1 MRVLHVGDL
10 KMPSLIKV
18 TGLEN
23 LKFPAAPPA
32 CLPSAAPPAHQT
44 SAAKANDAQAGRL
57 DVQDRS
63 NGGLNVLNFERGAHQ
78 TTFNGSW
85 YRGKHTNFIPCK
97 AELQEPDAVDKY
109 ILAGWLPRRP
119 FINKAVPITA
129 FGSCFAAHISEHLL
143 AAGYNVFGRNL
154 DLDAHIIRFGEGMVN
169 TFSIR
174 QQFEWALHER
184 EFPENLW
191 FGAHKEIA
199 AVDPAIR
206 AQTYEI
212 MRATKV
218 FIITLGLSEIW
229 YDKTSGDA
237 FWRAIPAHLFDERRH
252 GFRLSTPGENYDNLA
267 AILRLIRRLHAD
279 ASVIFTLSPIPL
291 MATFRPV
298 SCLTANSVSKATL
311 RVAIDQLMRD
321 HQYDE
326 RLYYFPSYEI
336 VTEFFTDPRDE
347 DNRHV
352 RPELVAFV
360 METFR
365 RHYCLGDC

>member
-1 MRVLHVGDL
+1 
-10 KMPSLIKV
+10 MPSLIKV

-109 ILAGWLPRRP
+109 ILAGWLPRKP

-267 AILRLIRRLHAD
+267 AILKLIRRLHAD

-321 HQYDE
+321 YQHDE

>member
-1 MRVLHVGDL
+1 MA
-10 KMPSLIKV
+10 SLIKV

-23 LKFPAAPPA
+23 LGT
-32 CLPSAAPPAHQT
+32 PSAAPACSSSPEASAH
-44 SAAKANDAQAGRL
+44 
-57 DVQDRS
+57 DRS
-63 NGGLNVLNFERGAHQ
+63 ATRSDNTPAARLNVENHPKGGLTVIRLERGDHQ
-78 TTFNGSW
+78 ATFNGSW
-85 YRGKHTNFIPCK
+85 YRGEHTNFIPSK

-119 FINKAVPITA
+119 FINKTVPITA
-129 FGSCFAAHISEHLL
+129 FGSCFAAHISEYLL
-143 AAGYNVFGRNL
+143 AAGYKVFGRNL

-169 TFSIR
+169 TFAIR
-174 QQFEWALHER
+174 QQLEWALHER
-184 EFPENLW
+184 EFAENLW

-199 AVDPAIR
+199 ALDPAIR

-212 MRATKV
+212 IHATKV

-237 FWRAIPAHLFDERRH
+237 FWRAIPAHLFDAKRH
-252 GFRLSTPGENYDNLA
+252 GFRLSAPAENYENLV

-298 SCLTANSVSKATL
+298 SCLTANSVSKAIL
-311 RVAIDQLMRD
+311 RVAIDQLMQDYRK
-321 HQYDE
+321 DE
-326 RLYYFPSYEI
+326 GLYYFPSYEI
-336 VTEFFTDPRDE
+336 VTEFLTDPRGE

-352 RPELVAFV
+352 RPELVRFV
-360 METFR
+360 RDTFR
-365 RHYCLGDC
+365 RHYCLKDC

>member
-1 MRVLHVGDL
+1 MLPNESHEADL
-10 KMPSLIKV
+10 QLCRGPVASEPVSAPQAVRLELEGQSHNAALDLIK
-18 TGLEN
+18 
-23 LKFPAAPPA
+23 
-32 CLPSAAPPAHQT
+32 
-44 SAAKANDAQAGRL
+44 
-57 DVQDRS
+57 
-63 NGGLNVLNFERGAHQ
+63 FERGGRQA
-78 TTFNGSW
+78 TFNGSW
-85 YRGKHTNFIPCK
+85 YRGAHTNFIPCK
-97 AELQEPDAVDKY
+97 TELREPDAVDKY
-109 ILAGWLPRRP
+109 ILAGWLPPKP
-119 FINKAVPITA
+119 FIDRQAPITA
-129 FGSCFAAHISEHLL
+129 FGSCFAMHISDHL
-143 AAGYNVFGRNL
+143 ASAGYNVYGRHL
-154 DLDAHIIRFGEGMVN
+154 GLDAHIIRFGEGMVN
-169 TFSIR
+169 TFAIR
-174 QQFEWALHER
+174 QQFEWALRER

-212 MRATKV
+212 MRATRV

-237 FWRAIPAHLFDERRH
+237 FWRAIPAHLFDERIH
-252 GFRLSTPGENYDNLA
+252 GFRLSTPAENYDNLA
-267 AILRLIRRLHAD
+267 AILGLIRKLRAD
-279 ASVIFTLSPIPL
+279 AKVIFTLSPIPL

-321 HQYDE
+321 RPHDE
-326 RLYYFPSYEI
+326 GLHYFPSYEI
-336 VTEFFTDPRDE
+336 VTELFTDPRED

-365 RHYCLGDC
+365 RHYCM